1 MNLKVKPMDM
11 RVNPKL
17 PVKTAAKKP
26 SFKEQQLK
34 AREDAILDSVNGLL
48 ATKGYDLMTMDE
60 VAADVGIAK
69 PSLYKHFDSKEELAA
84 AAMMRLLDR
93 THAHLKAQDPK
104 ASPADRIKDL
114 LRWALAQHLEGTLPM
129 LPSTRSTIR
138 TALVA
143 HKGYMARLLE
153 VSDALGE
160 LITKAQKDGT
170 IAKDLPPEAVLYT
183 IFARA
188 CDPVL
193 DFLKLGGL
201 YDDQEIIEILIR
213 TSFAGLSGPAPKPA
227 KK

>member
-1 MNLKVKPMDM
+1 MDM
-11 RVNPKL
+11 RVNPRAVPTSAK
-17 PVKTAAKKP
+17 PMPKKP

-84 AAMMRLLDR
+84 AAMVRLLDR
-93 THAHLKAQDPK
+93 TLAHLQAQDAKTP
-104 ASPADRIKDL
+104 PAERIKDL
-114 LRWALAQHLEGTLPM
+114 MRWALSQHLEGTLPM

-138 TALVA
+138 NALVEN
-143 HKGYMARLLE
+143 KGYMQRLSD

-160 LITKAQKDGT
+160 LITKAQKDDS

-183 IFARA
+183 IFART

-201 YDDQEIIEILIR
+201 YKDEEIIEILIR
-213 TSFAGLSGPAPKPA
+213 TSFAGLSGAALRVA